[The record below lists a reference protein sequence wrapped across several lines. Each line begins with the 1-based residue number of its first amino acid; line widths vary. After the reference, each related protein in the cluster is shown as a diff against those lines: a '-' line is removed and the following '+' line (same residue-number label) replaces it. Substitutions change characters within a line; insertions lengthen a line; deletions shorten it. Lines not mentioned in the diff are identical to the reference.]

1 MSVLA
6 LRRLI
11 PALALPLVLACGAAP
26 GNESAGQATGEGA
39 AAAGETETTTSV
51 DHRAPVAP
59 GIELFYRVVGEGP
72 VTVVVPNLSQSPGP
86 GALAESLRLVL
97 YDSRGR
103 GRSTPWDESTE
114 ISVARDL
121 EDLEALRRHL
131 GLERMALMGASY
143 YGALAALYAAEHPE
157 RVDRVVMVAPMPVR
171 EATYQHF
178 QETRPPHPQAAREE
192 ARMEE
197 LRRQGVDRRDPA
209 AYCRESYRLG
219 RHDLFGDPVTAPP
232 LDLSFCDLPN
242 EHLDRFYGWVEKI
255 FESIP
260 HWDFRDRVRRV
271 RAPVLILQGA
281 EDRIVPPAGAAEWA
295 KVLPNARRVEIAGA
309 GHLLRHE
316 RPEALVDHALPFLLG
331 QTSPA
336 PTPR

>member
-1 MSVLA
+1 M
-6 LRRLI
+6 
-11 PALALPLVLACGAAP
+11 ALPLVLACGAAP
-26 GNESAGQATGEGA
+26 ANESSGQ
-39 AAAGETETTTSV
+39 AAGERAAAETATSGPLALG

-72 VTVVVPNLSQSPGP
+72 VTVVVPNLSQSPEP

-143 YGALAALYAAEHPE
+143 YGALVALYAAEYPVRVE
-157 RVDRVVMVAPMPVR
+157 RLVMVAPMPVR
-171 EATYQHF
+171 EATYQRF
-178 QETRPPHPQAAREE
+178 QETRPPHPDAAREE

-197 LRRQGVDRRDPA
+197 LRHRGVDRTDPA

-219 RHDLFGDPVTAPP
+219 RHDLFGGPATAPP

-242 EHLDRFYGWVEKI
+242 EHLDRFHGWVGRV

-260 HWDFRDRVRRV
+260 QWDFRDRAQRV
-271 RAPVLILQGA
+271 RVPVLILQGDA
-281 EDRIVPPAGAAEWA
+281 DRIVPPAGAAEWA
-295 KVLPNARRVEIAGA
+295 EVLPDARRVAIAGA

-316 RPEALVDHALPFLLG
+316 RPEALAEHAVPFLLG
-331 QTSPA
+331 ETGTSRA
-336 PTPR
+336 PR